1 MKINTQS
8 NKNYSITK
16 LSTPTKSTA
25 FCGNVSV
32 KISQNA
38 QKEFSEIIQD
48 ISNKFYAGSN
58 PAAKKALDEVRAN
71 FEKFKNALSEL
82 AENVQSPAKSSDSS
96 DKLGSFIKSLKAFDG
111 DVDIKLEGLKGDI
124 IGSQR
129 STEELQNVISK
140 IPSNG
145 KNADYIFLSVNARK
159 NAGKEELKEV
169 FPVFGTYTSV
179 KDGFKIVDNI
189 NSMWQKLFAF
199 LPKKRF

>member
-1 MKINTQS
+1 MKINTQP
-8 NKNYSITK
+8 NKNYNITK
-16 LSTPTKSTA
+16 LSTPSKSTA

-38 QKEFSEIIQD
+38 QKEFSDIIQD

-58 PAAKKALDEVRAN
+58 PATKKVLDGVGAN

-82 AENVQSPAKSSDSS
+82 SESVKFPVKSSDPS

-111 DVDIKLEGLKGDI
+111 DVDIKLEGLKQDI

-129 STEELQNVISK
+129 PTGELQNVISK
-140 IPSNG
+140 IPSNSQ
-145 KNADYIFLSVNARK
+145 NADYIFLSINARK
-159 NAGKEELKEV
+159 NASKEELKEV
-169 FPVFGTYTSV
+169 FPVFGTYTSA

-199 LPKKRF
+199 FPKKRF